1 MALHVS
7 PISWS
12 VMDIKNA
19 PMAATSTPDT
29 VEIGLVQQKGSHV
42 PPSIH
47 DAYPPYRS
55 VTAMKIALTEVM
67 SPKKFVEVQVLDAAG
82 R

>member
-1 MALHVS
+1 MVLHVS

-19 PMAATSTPDT
+19 PMAAMNTLDT

-42 PPSIH
+42 PQPIQ
-47 DAYPPYRS
+47 DASRRYRS
-55 VTAMKIALTEVM
+55 VTAMEIALTKVT
-67 SPKKFVEVQVLDAAG
+67 SPTKFVELQVLDAAG